1 MYIITYIVLWIVAV
15 LISAILETLEGR
27 RRKITIKSFFRDFFL
42 GLSYVFMFLIS
53 ESIIIKLYKED
64 QKTEPKKE
72 IETKI
77 DSIFSKNDTTYIY
90 ILCRQTQE
98 N

>member
-1 MYIITYIVLWIVAV
+1 MIITYIVLWIVAI
-15 LISAILETLEGR
+15 LISAILETLEGK
-27 RRKITIKSFFRDFFL
+27 RKVTIKSFFRDFFL
-42 GLSYVFMFLIS
+42 GLSYVFMFLLI
-53 ESIIIKLYKED
+53 ESTIIKLLKEN